1 MWPILISIP
10 NCFRDNRAGDLKHA
24 KPSKNAL
31 VYRHISSSL
40 QTTTTTWYHLVLLGI
55 TWFFLVLL
63 LQAAQQGATQAT
75 QATSWRSSLSPL
87 GQVVQTRPQAHG
99 IKVRKKIHAGRKI
112 LRKDLFPTEKKNRTF
127 FIRFYFDTLLI
138 SSSLHQCWKN
148 WEYFDI
154 YFERLGDI
162 LPKDILPH
170 WHFAPR
176 TFCPRTFCP
185 NFRKNSG
192 NFAPIVFVY
201 FSGISWAYLG
211 HILGISWT
219 CLGHLLPNNS
229 VM

>member
-112 LRKDLFPTEKKNRTF
+112 LQKDLFPTEKKTERSLYG
-127 FIRFYFDTLLI
+127 FILTLYWFPLP
-138 SSSLHQCWKN
+138 STNVEKTEN
-148 WEYFDI
+148 
-154 YFERLGDI
+154 I
-162 LPKDILPH
+162 LTYIL
-170 WHFAPR
+170 
-176 TFCPRTFCP
+176 
-185 NFRKNSG
+185 KG
-192 NFAPIVFVY
+192 
-201 FSGISWAYLG
+201 
-211 HILGISWT
+211 
-219 CLGHLLPNNS
+219 
-229 VM
+229 